1 MNRLTLRIILAVTAI
16 AIIAACGYSI
26 RHEPEIES
34 VRIGPITNNTME
46 HGLEDL
52 MTDTLSMHLMRA
64 GIRIDEASEYA
75 ITGTIDDYTLTAT
88 AESGGVATYYNVT
101 IKSAFALK
109 KPDGTSGAL
118 GSSNSFIV
126 SFSADADMQSL
137 MSNRAAANRSAV
149 DNIVSDIVAGLEGA
163 LK

>member
-1 MNRLTLRIILAVTAI
+1 MNRLALRIIIVVAAI

-26 RHEPEIES
+26 RHEPEIGS

-46 HGLEDL
+46 HGLEDM
-52 MTDTLSMHLMRA
+52 MTDTLALHLMRS

-88 AESGGVATYYNVT
+88 AESDGVATYYNVT
-101 IKSAFALK
+101 IKGAFSLK
-109 KPDGTSGAL
+109 KPDGTSGNL
-118 GSSNSFIV
+118 GSTNAFIV

-137 MSNRAAANRSAV
+137 MSNRAAANRSV
-149 DNIVSDIVAGLEGA
+149 IDNMASDIVSGIEGA